1 MNSIWLKIAA
11 AVVAVF
17 IVIVVVD
24 KFKSGE
30 PAGPSAPR
38 AESSSDK
45 PKTVYDQWQED
56 DDKYSVQSQ
65 TEDTQSAQPEPQP
78 AQPTETATQPQTA
91 QPAPQQQPTF
101 EKLPFEQDLQAQ
113 KLFEHAKMEF
123 KQSRLPMM
131 TPARMVK
138 DCREIIQR
146 WPKSEYAFQ
155 AKRMLADLPQRYH
168 TMYTITDQEKDVSS
182 FYK

>member
-1 MNSIWLKIAA
+1 MNSIWLKIAV

-17 IVIVVVD
+17 IVIVVIG

-38 AESSSDK
+38 PESSSDQ
-45 PKTVYDQWQED
+45 PKTVYDQWEED
-56 DDKYSVQSQ
+56 DEKYSVRSQ
-65 TEDTQSAQPEPQP
+65 ETQPAQPEPQV
-78 AQPTETATQPQTA
+78 AQATEPETATQPQA
-91 QPAPQQQPTF
+91 SPPQPAF
-101 EKLPFEQDLQAQ
+101 EKLAFEQEVQAQ

-123 KQSRLPMM
+123 KQSRLPIM

-168 TMYTITDQEKDVSS
+168 TMYKITDQEKDVSS

>member
-17 IVIVVVD
+17 IVIVVAG
-24 KFKSGE
+24 KFMSGE
-30 PAGPSAPR
+30 PAGSSAPR
-38 AESSSDK
+38 AE
-45 PKTVYDQWQED
+45 
-56 DDKYSVQSQ
+56 
-65 TEDTQSAQPEPQP
+65 TEEPQP
-78 AQPTETATQPQTA
+78 TQPATTTQPQAA
-91 QPAPQQQPTF
+91 QPAPQPPQPTF

-155 AKRMLADLPQRYH
+155 AKRMLADLP
-168 TMYTITDQEKDVSS
+168 EKRT
-182 FYK
+182 

>member
-17 IVIVVVD
+17 IVIVVAG
-24 KFKSGE
+24 KFMSGE
-30 PAGPSAPR
+30 PAGSSAPR
-38 AESSSDK
+38 AENSSDK

-56 DDKYSVQSQ
+56 DEKYSVQPQ
-65 TEDTQSAQPEPQP
+65 TEEPQP
-78 AQPTETATQPQTA
+78 TQPATTTQPQAA
-91 QPAPQQQPTF
+91 QPAPQPPQPTF
-101 EKLPFEQDLQAQ
+101 EKLPFEQDVQAQ

-155 AKRMLADLPQRYH
+155 AKRMLADLPERYH
-168 TMYTITDQEKDVSS
+168 TMYNITDQEKDVSS